1 METVTFVDGFGR
13 AVQVKKDGVVTSA
26 SKGNSA
32 KDENVMIVSGR
43 NMYDAFGRV
52 AKAFY
57 PTTEGNGSK
66 STFNK
71 SFDNVSPTVTV
82 YDVLDRATS
91 VTLPDNSTTTTAYTV
106 DNGSHALVTTVTD
119 ALHNVQAT
127 HTNGSGKTVK
137 TIQKSGPDGEITTSF
152 EYDGIQRLVRVTDT
166 EGNVTTSTYDMGDRR
181 TEVNHPA
188 SGITSFT
195 YDALGNVLT
204 KQTANMAEE
213 GKMITYTYDYHR
225 LTGISYPDHPENN
238 VKYYYGG
245 RNASHNRIGRLM
257 MREDGT
263 GAIEYFYGKMG
274 EVTKTRRTLIVPNQ
288 AITTY
293 VTQWTYDSHNRLLE
307 MIYPD
312 EEKVTYSYNLGGLL
326 EKVRGEKSYGYDYIT
341 KLGYDKFEQRSY
353 LKYCNGA
360 ETFYTYDDRRRL
372 SNLAVNSGNKT
383 IMDNDYTFD
392 AVSNVLSVANNAS
405 LPASGNAGG
414 RMSHAYTY
422 DGLYRLVS
430 ATGTYTGADSKSA
443 SYTLAMGYDNMHR
456 IKSKSQHLTQD
467 NVQFNGT
474 LNVGYDL
481 SYTYGTEAGKKF
493 QLASVK
499 DVNYRTE
506 ETPGDNNIENNHVYL
521 YDKNGNLVYVNTGRM
536 MKDGHNEVGTRE
548 RKLIWDEENRLLA
561 VDDNG
566 FVSNYWYDADGERT
580 VKTSGESDQVYVNG
594 VFSGGSTNTAKF
606 SLYVSPYLVAN
617 QGGRYTKHIYA
628 GSQRIVSKVG
638 DFASYG
644 SDPRRIEYAGANTDG
659 LSVNYKA
666 KYAAQQQVI
675 KDNYKTFDVPY
686 NGTDNDNYADGEG
699 FCCNDGSMEAAV
711 AQARKAQAHAVA
723 KSFKDPD
730 NYENLQFFYHPDHL
744 GSSSF
749 ITNLEGEVVQHIEYV
764 PFGEVFIEERN
775 SVWNTPYLFNAKE
788 FDEETGMYYYG
799 ARYYEPRLSLW
810 MSTDPMEEKYPD
822 YSTYIYAA
830 QNPIAYSDPTGMEIR
845 GVTKSDAEEFKSDV
859 HLILGDS
866 KFDNLRSL
874 ISLKGKKF
882 QQIPDAALADALDGV
897 TCSEDEM
904 AYISLLV
911 NTINSKEVHS
921 IEYLK
926 DGEEV
931 SSSGYS
937 DINKYLNSI
946 DPDSK
951 IGDAFRKREERSDG
965 STRYYYDDATIQT
978 LGGEGFNVPTSKG
991 SHSFIRG
998 VQDKLKAVTSAH
1010 ELLGHGLPSARKE
1023 SPVHNNTNAIRTDN
1037 LVRRLLRLPQRDGSD
1052 HAGGKD
1058 IVSPYSLP
1066 YTK

>member
-1 METVTFVDGFGR
+1 M
-13 AVQVKKDGVVTSA
+13 
-26 SKGNSA
+26 
-32 KDENVMIVSGR
+32 
-43 NMYDAFGRV
+43 
-52 AKAFY
+52 
-57 PTTEGNGSK
+57 
-66 STFNK
+66 
-71 SFDNVSPTVTV
+71 
-82 YDVLDRATS
+82 
-91 VTLPDNSTTTTAYTV
+91 
-106 DNGSHALVTTVTD
+106 
-119 ALHNVQAT
+119 
-127 HTNGSGKTVK
+127 
-137 TIQKSGPDGEITTSF
+137 
-152 EYDGIQRLVRVTDT
+152 
-166 EGNVTTSTYDMGDRR
+166 
-181 TEVNHPA
+181 
-188 SGITSFT
+188 
-195 YDALGNVLT
+195 
-204 KQTANMAEE
+204 
-213 GKMITYTYDYHR
+213 
-225 LTGISYPDHPENN
+225 
-238 VKYYYGG
+238 
-245 RNASHNRIGRLM
+245 
-257 MREDGT
+257 
-263 GAIEYFYGKMG
+263 
-274 EVTKTRRTLIVPNQ
+274 
-288 AITTY
+288 
-293 VTQWTYDSHNRLLE
+293 
-307 MIYPD
+307 
-312 EEKVTYSYNLGGLL
+312 
-326 EKVRGEKSYGYDYIT
+326 
-341 KLGYDKFEQRSY
+341 
-353 LKYCNGA
+353 
-360 ETFYTYDDRRRL
+360 
-372 SNLAVNSGNKT
+372 
-383 IMDNDYTFD
+383 
-392 AVSNVLSVANNAS
+392 
-405 LPASGNAGG
+405 
-414 RMSHAYTY
+414 
-422 DGLYRLVS
+422 
-430 ATGTYTGADSKSA
+430 
-443 SYTLAMGYDNMHR
+443 YTLAMGYDNMHR

>member
-1 METVTFVDGFGR
+1 M
-13 AVQVKKDGVVTSA
+13 S
-26 SKGNSA
+26 N
-32 KDENVMIVSGR
+32 
-43 NMYDAFGRV
+43 
-52 AKAFY
+52 
-57 PTTEGNGSK
+57 
-66 STFNK
+66 
-71 SFDNVSPTVTV
+71 
-82 YDVLDRATS
+82 
-91 VTLPDNSTTTTAYTV
+91 AYNPITQSI
-106 DNGSHALVTTVTD
+106 D
-119 ALHNVQAT
+119 
-127 HTNGSGKTVK
+127 KT
-137 TIQKSGPDGEITTSF
+137 
-152 EYDGIQRLVRVTDT
+152 
-166 EGNVTTSTYDMGDRR
+166 
-181 TEVNHPA
+181 
-188 SGITSFT
+188 TSFT
-195 YDALGNVLT
+195 YDPLGNVLT

-213 GKMITYTYDYHR
+213 GKMIAYTYDYHR

-288 AITTY
+288 AIATY

-312 EEKVTYSYNLGGLL
+312 EEKVTYSYNLGGQL

-360 ETFYTYDDRRRL
+360 ETFYTYDNRRRL
-372 SNLAVNSGNKT
+372 SNLAVNSGNTT

-414 RMSHAYTY
+414 KMSHAYTY

-456 IKSKSQHLTQD
+456 ITSKSQHLTQD

-481 SYTYGTEAGKKF
+481 TYTYGTEAGKKF
-493 QLASVK
+493 QLSSVK

-521 YDKNGNLVYVNTGRM
+521 YDKNGNLIYVNTGRLM
-536 MKDGHNEVGTRE
+536 NDGHNEVGTGE

-659 LSVNYKA
+659 LSVDYKA

-675 KDNYKTFDVPY
+675 KDNYKTFEVPY

-699 FCCNDGSMEAAV
+699 FCCNDGSMEAAMAQAQK
-711 AQARKAQAHAVA
+711 AQARAVA

-775 SVWNTPYLFNAKE
+775 NVWNTPYLFNAKE

-810 MSTDPMEEKYPD
+810 MSVDSQWERYPH
-822 YSTYIYAA
+822 I
-830 QNPIAYSDPTGMEIR
+830 
-845 GVTKSDAEEFKSDV
+845 
-859 HLILGDS
+859 
-866 KFDNLRSL
+866 
-874 ISLKGKKF
+874 
-882 QQIPDAALADALDGV
+882 
-897 TCSEDEM
+897 
-904 AYISLLV
+904 
-911 NTINSKEVHS
+911 
-921 IEYLK
+921 
-926 DGEEV
+926 
-931 SSSGYS
+931 SGYS
-937 DINKYLNSI
+937 YSLNNPIKFIDYEGQEPITAVVDAMTAFVVEAGLDFVGNMVLKDMSTQQAFNSI
-946 DPDSK
+946 NWGKATGAAAQSYAMSLVISGVGSVKALAKAAKSP
-951 IGDAFRKREERSDG
+951 IGRVVINFTTSVTNSLIEKYKDG
-965 STRYYYDDATIQT
+965 DFNDRNGKFSFAKVKAQMLPIMGEA
-978 LGGEGFNVPTSKG
+978 LVSSLVSEGFTKKAKQIEAKLGKLYNKMYQQEQKLQRNLSRNASASTISNRMKKVNNSQKAYLEELGKYAGYSGLQQGTSSALG
-991 SHSFIRG
+991 RG
-998 VQDKLKAVTSAH
+998 TGKII
-1010 ELLGHGLPSARKE
+1010 
-1023 SPVHNNTNAIRTDN
+1023 NNSNDDR
-1037 LVRRLLRLPQRDGSD
+1037 
-1052 HAGGKD
+1052 
-1058 IVSPYSLP
+1058 
-1066 YTK
+1066 

>member
-1 METVTFVDGFGR
+1 M
-13 AVQVKKDGVVTSA
+13 
-26 SKGNSA
+26 
-32 KDENVMIVSGR
+32 
-43 NMYDAFGRV
+43 
-52 AKAFY
+52 
-57 PTTEGNGSK
+57 
-66 STFNK
+66 
-71 SFDNVSPTVTV
+71 
-82 YDVLDRATS
+82 
-91 VTLPDNSTTTTAYTV
+91 
-106 DNGSHALVTTVTD
+106 
-119 ALHNVQAT
+119 
-127 HTNGSGKTVK
+127 
-137 TIQKSGPDGEITTSF
+137 
-152 EYDGIQRLVRVTDT
+152 
-166 EGNVTTSTYDMGDRR
+166 
-181 TEVNHPA
+181 
-188 SGITSFT
+188 
-195 YDALGNVLT
+195 
-204 KQTANMAEE
+204 
-213 GKMITYTYDYHR
+213 
-225 LTGISYPDHPENN
+225 
-238 VKYYYGG
+238 
-245 RNASHNRIGRLM
+245 
-257 MREDGT
+257 
-263 GAIEYFYGKMG
+263 
-274 EVTKTRRTLIVPNQ
+274 
-288 AITTY
+288 
-293 VTQWTYDSHNRLLE
+293 
-307 MIYPD
+307 
-312 EEKVTYSYNLGGLL
+312 
-326 EKVRGEKSYGYDYIT
+326 
-341 KLGYDKFEQRSY
+341 
-353 LKYCNGA
+353 
-360 ETFYTYDDRRRL
+360 
-372 SNLAVNSGNKT
+372 
-383 IMDNDYTFD
+383 
-392 AVSNVLSVANNAS
+392 
-405 LPASGNAGG
+405 
-414 RMSHAYTY
+414 
-422 DGLYRLVS
+422 
-430 ATGTYTGADSKSA
+430 
-443 SYTLAMGYDNMHR
+443 
-456 IKSKSQHLTQD
+456 
-467 NVQFNGT
+467 
-474 LNVGYDL
+474 
-481 SYTYGTEAGKKF
+481 
-493 QLASVK
+493 
-499 DVNYRTE
+499 
-506 ETPGDNNIENNHVYL
+506 

-1058 IVSPYSLP
+1058 IVSPYSFLILNNNKHSLNLVYVEP
-1066 YTK
+1066 YTKFSNTIY

>member
-1 METVTFVDGFGR
+1 
-13 AVQVKKDGVVTSA
+13 
-26 SKGNSA
+26 
-32 KDENVMIVSGR
+32 
-43 NMYDAFGRV
+43 
-52 AKAFY
+52 
-57 PTTEGNGSK
+57 
-66 STFNK
+66 
-71 SFDNVSPTVTV
+71 
-82 YDVLDRATS
+82 
-91 VTLPDNSTTTTAYTV
+91 
-106 DNGSHALVTTVTD
+106 
-119 ALHNVQAT
+119 
-127 HTNGSGKTVK
+127 
-137 TIQKSGPDGEITTSF
+137 
-152 EYDGIQRLVRVTDT
+152 
-166 EGNVTTSTYDMGDRR
+166 MGDRR

-195 YDALGNVLT
+195 YDAFGNVLT
-204 KQTANMAEE
+204 KQTANLAKE
-213 GKMITYTYDYHR
+213 GKFITYDYDYQR
-225 LTGISYPDHPENN
+225 LTGINYPDHPESN

-288 AITTY
+288 AIATY